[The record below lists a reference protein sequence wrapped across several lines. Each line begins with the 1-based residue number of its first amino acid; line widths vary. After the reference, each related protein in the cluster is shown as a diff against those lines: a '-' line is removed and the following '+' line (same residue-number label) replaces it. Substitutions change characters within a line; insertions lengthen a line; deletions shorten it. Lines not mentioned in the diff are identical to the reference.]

1 MTEVELI
8 GGPEPGPVT
17 LVEYDAAWAAR
28 YERERARILTALG
41 ARVLAIEHV
50 GSTSVPGLAAKPVVD
65 IDVAV
70 ADPEDEAAFVPDLE
84 AAGYVLRVR
93 EPGHRMLRTPE
104 HDVHVHVWPPGDENM
119 ARDLRF
125 RDRLRA
131 SPEDRAAYE
140 ARKRELAG
148 RDWAARQDYADAK
161 GPLIRE
167 IAARGS

>member
-1 MTEVELI
+1 VTEFELI

-17 LVEYDAAWAAR
+17 LVAYDPAWPAR
-28 YERERARILTALG
+28 YERERARILAALG
-41 ARVLAIEHV
+41 DRVLAIEHV

-70 ADPEDEAAFVPDLE
+70 ADPDDEAAFVPALVE
-84 AAGYVLRVR
+84 AGYVLRVR
-93 EPGHRMLRTPE
+93 DPGHRMLRTPE
-104 HDVHVHVWPPGDENM
+104 QDVHVHCWPPGDENM

-148 RDWAARQDYADAK
+148 RDWAQRQDYADAK
-161 GPLIRE
+161 GPLIRA
-167 IAARGS
+167 IAARSG

>member
-28 YERERARILTALG
+28 YERERARIRTALG

-93 EPGHRMLRTPE
+93 DSGHRMLRTPE

-161 GPLIRE
+161 GPLINE

>member
-28 YERERARILTALG
+28 YERERARILAALG

-65 IDVAV
+65 IDVAI

-93 EPGHRMLRTPE
+93 DSGHRMLRTPE

-161 GPLIRE
+161 GPLINE

>member
-1 MTEVELI
+1 MSGLGII

-17 LVEYDAAWAAR
+17 LVEYDARWPAR
-28 YERERARILTALG
+28 YERERERIVAALG
-41 ARVLAIEHV
+41 DRVLAIEHV

-70 ADPEDEAAFVPDLE
+70 ADPEDEDAFVPDLV

-93 EPGHRMLRTPE
+93 DEAHRMLRTPE
-104 HDVHVHVWPPGDENM
+104 HDVHVHCWAPGSEDM

-140 ARKRELAG
+140 ARKRELAV
-148 RDWAARQDYADAK
+148 RDWARRQ
-161 GPLIRE
+161 E
-167 IAARGS
+167 